1 MPTDATSTADSTSL
15 SIDEAVRLYGVL
27 QHFFEVAVHSV
38 LYYRRLYPE
47 RAFAAV
53 SAFGV
58 PVHQCRHPAVCAW
71 VRSAVQ
77 EIMRQ
82 LCGVARKQKQAD
94 ASASKREK
102 GKGKQLAKPGPKPK
116 AKPKWQPRR
125 LEETTSLP
133 PDRVNAVAVVVHA
146 PFEQDESS
154 DDEDSKHRAEGASDN
169 EFSPSPSQPVPL
181 PAGAVL
187 ERWVFDVR
195 HLPHGWPGGVQAL
208 RRAQKDLAKR
218 ERLQKNRN
226 RDRNRNRQPT
236 VGVPGGVLDEA
247 DLSGSDDDYYNDFED
262 PNEQD
267 DYVPGTGKLNWRDM
281 EAQMRGVVLRL
292 AQAGQQVA
300 ALPDGCTFTMAVEL
314 SDPLDPEKEADP
326 RRMDARRW
334 IPETGLASKKRK
346 FGGHRTVGTRE
357 DREGTGRGATTT
369 VRSVDSAP
377 LFLECWVEES
387 SVKRAVTQGKSAQ
400 LALRPEDV
408 LPEDID
414 DDDDDEDGQEQGQE
428 QEQASVDGEDD
439 AISSSSDDIQLEAA
453 SDDDADREA
462 LPPGEDHVAD
472 TESEMSFGM
481 DVSFGDLVDNSFDDG
496 KPF

>member
-1 MPTDATSTADSTSL
+1 MATDTNITNAADNASL

-27 QHFFEVAVHSV
+27 QHFFEVAVHTV

-71 VRSAVQ
+71 VRSAVH

-82 LCGVARKQKQAD
+82 LCGTSMKQKQAD
-94 ASASKREK
+94 AGVTKREQ

-116 AKPKWQPRR
+116 ARPKWQPRS
-125 LEETTSLP
+125 LGETANLP

-146 PFEQDESS
+146 PFEQEESS
-154 DDEDSKHRAEGASDN
+154 DDEDNKHREEGASGD
-169 EFSPSPSQPVPL
+169 EFLPSPSQPVLL

-195 HLPHGWPGGVQAL
+195 HLPHGWPGGLQAL

-218 ERLQKNRN
+218 ERLQKNRG
-226 RDRNRNRQPT
+226 RNRNRRQT
-236 VGVPGGVLDEA
+236 AGVVGGLEDEA
-247 DLSGSDDDYYNDFED
+247 DLSGSGDDYYNDFED
-262 PNEQD
+262 PD
-267 DYVPGTGKLNWRDM
+267 DKDEYVPGTGRLNWRDM

-300 ALPDGCTFTMAVEL
+300 ALPDGCTFTVAVEL
-314 SDPLDPEKEADP
+314 SDPLDPEKEAGP

-334 IPETGLASKKRK
+334 IPEAGVANKKRK
-346 FGGHRTVGTRE
+346 FGGDRAVGTRE

-387 SVKRAVTQGKSAQ
+387 SVKRAVAQGKSAQ

-408 LPEDID
+408 LPEDV
-414 DDDDDEDGQEQGQE
+414 DDEDGHEQGH
-428 QEQASVDGEDD
+428 ASVDGQDD
-439 AISSSSDDIQLEAA
+439 AMSSSSDDIRLEAA
-453 SDDDADREA
+453 SDDDAGRA
-462 LPPGEDHVAD
+462 LPPREDHVAD
-472 TESEMSFGM
+472 SESEMSFGM
-481 DVSFGDLVDNSFDDG
+481 DVSFGDLVDDSFGDG
-496 KPF
+496 TPF